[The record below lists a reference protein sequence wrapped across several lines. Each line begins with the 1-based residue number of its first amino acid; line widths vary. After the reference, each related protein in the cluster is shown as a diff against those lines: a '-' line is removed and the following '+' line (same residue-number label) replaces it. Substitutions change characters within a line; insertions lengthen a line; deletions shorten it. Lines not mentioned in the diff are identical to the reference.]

1 MFTFPEIQGGQAGQ
15 RDRALRAPH
24 RRGLLRKLGG
34 DLRRVSQGLRRPAR
48 HVLLLPDVARGR
60 GNKQPNMQIK

>member
-1 MFTFPEIQGGQAGQ
+1 MQGRQAGQ

-24 RRGLLRKLGG
+24 RGGLLRKLGG
-34 DLRRVSQGLRRPAR
+34 DFRRVPQGLRRTAR

-60 GNKQPNMQIK
+60 GTFSAGSECHK